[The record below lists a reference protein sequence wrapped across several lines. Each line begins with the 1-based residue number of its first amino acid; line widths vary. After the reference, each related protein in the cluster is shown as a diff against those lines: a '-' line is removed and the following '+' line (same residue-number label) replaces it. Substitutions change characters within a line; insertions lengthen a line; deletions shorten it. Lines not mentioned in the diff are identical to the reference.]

1 MDRDHGPGF
10 WAEGARH
17 AHEEWWSG
25 PLHLLFLAAAL
36 ALLVLG
42 IIWLVRMLAEGR
54 PSAVA
59 APLVTAPPAGAM
71 LVPPPGLDPALTEL
85 RLRYARGDV
94 DRDTYLQ
101 SFADLTG
108 RTEPWPGQEEPTAS
122 G

>member
-17 AHEEWWSG
+17 AHDEWWSG
-25 PLHLLFLAAAL
+25 PLHLLFLVAAL
-36 ALLVLG
+36 TLLVLG
-42 IIWLVRMLAEGR
+42 VVWLVRTLAQGGQPAVTPAPAAAMLA
-54 PSAVA
+54 
-59 APLVTAPPAGAM
+59 PA
-71 LVPPPGLDPALTEL
+71 PGLDPALAEL